1 MSTIDTTPS
10 TVATSALQSMPFGNL
25 IGGPLSACIEA
36 QAKAAKTSW
45 EFIRDVGLTST
56 DDGGQKAIYVSFE
69 YRKDGRSMTLSLP
82 LLTIVPIPYIAIHE
96 INIAFKA
103 SISASAST
111 SKTEHKSLAL
121 ETGMKAK
128 TEFNALVASGSI
140 ELSASVSSKKDSTAT
155 RDSKYSVEYTMDVSV
170 KAGQDDMPAGMA
182 KVLEMLSTS
191 IDSVDTKGE
200 LHVSDQVVSLAAG
213 VVLISPT
220 RTTPVTTCRRT
231 SVSLNTPTRNPVPK
245 PIATVARRQ
254 PTTPAY
260 SASLRKKASIAQ
272 RPAKKRWSFMSPNNH
287 HYGRR
292 C

>member
-1 MSTIDTTPS
+1 MSMSTIDTTPS

-82 LLTIVPIPYIAIHE
+82 LLTIVPIPYIAIHV

-200 LHVSDQVVSLAAG
+200 LHVSDQVVSLASGGSTYISYKNNAG
-213 VVLISPT
+213 YY
-220 RTTPVTTCRRT
+220 
-231 SVSLNTPTRNPVPK
+231 
-245 PIATVARRQ
+245 
-254 PTTPAY
+254 TPADISIFEY
-260 SASLRKKASIAQ
+260 ANSQPGAEADSDSCQKATDDTGILCVF
-272 RPAKKRWSFMSPNNH
+272 AKEGFYCAKAGEKTLVIH
-287 HYGRR
+287 VTK
-292 C
+292 